1 MKKERRAHER
11 FALEVFCFSYNYR
24 AEIINR
30 AVIVIASNYATIT
43 RCLLIFFEGGGDERT
58 RVTPYMALTA
68 ILIVITP

>member
-43 RCLLIFFEGGGDERT
+43 RCLLIIPNFFLGGGKME
-58 RVTPYMALTA
+58 YCN
-68 ILIVITP
+68 